1 MFCVTPS
8 VTNKENIVFFL
19 NLYIFLFSKVTYIKN
34 KIVYIYKKGRNME
47 LFKEIKIAK
56 LGEKVLRKKAKK
68 IKDIKSSKTQ
78 QLISDMKTCVKKS
91 NGVGLAAPQIFISK
105 QIMIISSQPNKRYPN
120 APLMKNEVLINPKII
135 KKSKKMKKDW
145 EGCLSIPGI
154 RALVPR
160 HEKIKIKYLDENAN
174 EKTQTFEGF
183 IARIFQHEYDHLI
196 GLVFIDRVETNKDII
211 TEEMYFK
218 QL

>member
-1 MFCVTPS
+1 
-8 VTNKENIVFFL
+8 
-19 NLYIFLFSKVTYIKN
+19 
-34 KIVYIYKKGRNME
+34 ME

-56 LGEKVLRKKAKK
+56 LGEEVLRKKAKK
-68 IKDIKSSKTQ
+68 IKDINSSETKKI
-78 QLISDMKTCVKKS
+78 ISDMKTCVKKS

-120 APLMKNEVLINPKII
+120 APLMKNEILINPKII
-135 KKSKKMKKDW
+135 KKSKKMTKDW

-154 RALVPR
+154 RAKVPR
-160 HEKIKIKYLDENAN
+160 HNKIKIKYLDENGN
-174 EKTQTFEGF
+174 KKTQKFEGF

-211 TEEMYFK
+211 SEEMYFK
-218 QL
+218 KL